1 MQAESKNVAPDEGVK
16 RPVCSRRLSLI
27 SWCQPAGG
35 YEGSSLVYRFFRCQS
50 STRRNN
56 MQQLIGNVRTMFLVR
71 GIAAILF
78 GILTLVWPNLTLS
91 VLVLLFGVFAVVSGI
106 TAVAAALRNREEQG
120 WGLLLF
126 EGILGI
132 LAGGGALVWAHIT
145 APGFLYPPAARSI
158 LSGIMG

>member
-78 GILTLVWPNLTLS
+78 GILTLVWPNLTLF

-106 TAVAAALRNREEQG
+106 TAVAAALWNRGEEG
-120 WGLLLF
+120 GGVVLF
-126 EGILGI
+126 EGVPGKLPGGVDLG
-132 LAGGGALVWAHIT
+132 LATTYIPHAIFFPVALRASS
-145 APGFLYPPAARSI
+145 R
-158 LSGIMG
+158 

>member
-1 MQAESKNVAPDEGVK
+1 MQAESKNVAPDEGVN
-16 RPVCSRRLSLI
+16 RPVCSLRVSLI
-27 SWCQPAGG
+27 SWCQLAGR

-91 VLVLLFGVFAVVSGI
+91 VLVLLFGVYAVIGGL
-106 TAVAAALRNREEQG
+106 TAVAAALRNREVAG
-120 WGLLLF
+120 CGMVRV
-126 EGILGI
+126 EGSLGHR
-132 LAGGGALVWAHIT
+132 AG
-145 APGFLYPPAARSI
+145 
-158 LSGIMG
+158 